1 MKDWSV
7 FFTQV
12 NSQNIIDVLHYR
24 CKMASAQFRGR
35 DSLEASLLSQCT
47 FVKTNSH
54 YAEYRASVKYIM
66 FYWVDMLGFYT
77 I

>member
-24 CKMASAQFRGR
+24 CKMACAQFRGR
-35 DSLEASLLSQCT
+35 DSLEASLLLQCT

-54 YAEYRASVKYIM
+54 YAEYRAEVHSV
-66 FYWVDMLGFYT
+66 LLGRHAGFYT